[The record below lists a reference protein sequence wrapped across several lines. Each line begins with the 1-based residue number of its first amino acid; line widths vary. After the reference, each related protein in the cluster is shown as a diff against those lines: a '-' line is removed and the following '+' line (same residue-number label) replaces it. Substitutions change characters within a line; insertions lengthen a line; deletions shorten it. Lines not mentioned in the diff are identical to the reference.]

1 MGEVFP
7 PDSQSGM
14 LDFFLDAADEV
25 HRYISRL
32 TGGDEQLTEDI
43 VQETFIAL
51 MRHHR
56 SDDAAEMR
64 VGWLMTTAR
73 HRLIDH
79 VRSRQREKARIERH
93 AAGEPLDIPPIDF
106 GSISADQARWMLAQL
121 PLRERVALS
130 LHTLD
135 GMSVAEVAGLL
146 DRSIEATTSLLARAR
161 RRLRALVLEAADE
174 R

>member
-1 MGEVFP
+1 MGEGFAV
-7 PDSQSGM
+7 DSRDGM
-14 LDFFLDAADEV
+14 LDFFVHASGEV

-32 TGGDEQLTEDI
+32 TGGDEELTEDI

-56 SDDAAEMR
+56 AGDDAVMR

-73 HRLIDH
+73 HKLIDH
-79 VRSRQREKARIERH
+79 VRARQRDQVRIRRH
-93 AAGEPLDIPPIDF
+93 VAGEPEDAPPIDL
-106 GSISADQARWMLAQL
+106 GAVSAEQARWMLAQL
-121 PLRERVALS
+121 PVQERVALA

-135 GMSVAEVAGLL
+135 GMSVAEVASSL
-146 DRSIEATTSLLARAR
+146 DRSVEATTSLLARAR
-161 RRLRALVLEAADE
+161 RRLRALVLEAA